1 MEAAWLAALVGLPVW
16 FNPYSA
22 RSFEPDKIIY
32 LRCLALV
39 VLAAWLVRGLEQVV
53 SNRASVLSFFKAMVK
68 TPLAMP
74 VAALSLAFVAATC
87 LSVNRE
93 ASLWG
98 SDFLQGTVTFFSY
111 LVLFGTVAACLRRPE
126 QIERLVTTAVVASLP
141 VALYAIMQRMG
152 YDPISFSDSTV
163 RVISMSGNP
172 NYLAAYLIM
181 IIPLGVGRMIRLART
196 PSHAPEQ
203 RLKGAALGFYG
214 LVAAIQVLAL
224 IFTEGRGAVV
234 GLLVGLALLFILL
247 AIRWNRRR
255 WLMAPFLAGGFILIF
270 LVLLNMPQ
278 GPLKHLR
285 TLPILARFS
294 EMLSPKEG
302 TVSYR
307 TEIWKEAP
315 KLMRSSSPLP
325 FPDGGAD
332 GYHSLRPWLG
342 YGPETLGP
350 VLAHQYSIRTTNPLL
365 EDRFHNLILDLWV
378 SVGAVGVVSFL
389 AVFVLLFFHAY
400 RGLGL
405 IQCRRE
411 CVLFWAVVIVLAGG
425 GAGAL
430 AAWHGTGFAGLGL
443 QLGLVAGLAAYPVAA
458 RVVAAGSS
466 QPALLSEPKTILLAA
481 LLAALAAHFIE
492 TGFGFALGT
501 TTTLF
506 WIYAGM
512 ILVLVHFTAPATVV
526 AAAAS
531 SPVETGR
538 PAQGKPARDQ
548 AKRKVENQ
556 PASKTIH
563 WANHQAAL
571 LSAIITSFIVL
582 AMIFVFVHAY
592 ASRPLSA
599 SDILTR
605 SLLQLN
611 RATGASL
618 VMLLVFLGVWLGSTF
633 ALTGAES
640 LLGGGKRWV
649 GQFWFSLLLSGG
661 AVGIYG
667 VAKAWQLSAIGPLP
681 GLSTSARTLLR
692 QSAGYETLYLVFM
705 AVNLGLVLLGAVVC
719 AWGAPQAQ
727 GNLSKRGVVVGLAG
741 LLAALG
747 AAFFINLKPAC
758 ADIAF
763 KWAEAVHARKVW
775 PAATE
780 VYERAIRMNP
790 GVFQYRS
797 QLASC
802 LRDQAEASG
811 DEADFNR
818 MMAQAE
824 QIHLEAPK
832 LFRFSRSA
840 YRLGDL
846 YVLWAAREA
855 DPARKL
861 ELARKAS
868 QAFDRAL
875 LFEPYNPLI
884 WNQSAL
890 VDLMLLHQEETGV
903 KKNQRAIEL
912 EPRMERAR
920 GVFGDFYANKS
931 AAAQTKEDQQRYAR
945 QALEHYSMAA
955 SNAIEL
961 GNSPFAYFVTQGNLC
976 LGLNDT
982 NQAVAAFLAATQTA
996 PPGDVWRTE
1005 EMLARLYYDLSN
1017 KPAALEHV
1025 QAALEKA
1032 PADRQA
1038 ALLQLKDR
1046 ARKLP

>member
-1 MEAAWLAALVGLPVW
+1 M
-16 FNPYSA
+16 
-22 RSFEPDKIIY
+22 
-32 LRCLALV
+32 
-39 VLAAWLVRGLEQVV
+39 
-53 SNRASVLSFFKAMVK
+53 
-68 TPLAMP
+68 
-74 VAALSLAFVAATC
+74 
-87 LSVNRE
+87 
-93 ASLWG
+93 
-98 SDFLQGTVTFFSY
+98 
-111 LVLFGTVAACLRRPE
+111 
-126 QIERLVTTAVVASLP
+126 
-141 VALYAIMQRMG
+141 
-152 YDPISFSDSTV
+152 
-163 RVISMSGNP
+163 
-172 NYLAAYLIM
+172 
-181 IIPLGVGRMIRLART
+181 
-196 PSHAPEQ
+196 
-203 RLKGAALGFYG
+203 
-214 LVAAIQVLAL
+214 
-224 IFTEGRGAVV
+224 
-234 GLLVGLALLFILL
+234 
-247 AIRWNRRR
+247 
-255 WLMAPFLAGGFILIF
+255 MAPFLAGGFILAF

-285 TLPILARFS
+285 TLPILERFS
-294 EMLSPKEG
+294 EMLSPKGG

-332 GYHSLRPWLG
+332 AYHSLRPWLG

-405 IQCRRE
+405 IQGRRE
-411 CVLFWAVVIVLAGG
+411 SVLFWAVVIVLAGG

-430 AAWHGTGFAGLGL
+430 TAWLGLGFAGLGL
-443 QLGLVAGLAAYPVAA
+443 QLGLVAGLAAYPLAA
-458 RVVAAGSS
+458 RVVVAGSS
-466 QPALLSEPKTILLAA
+466 QPALLSEPKTILLAT
-481 LLAALAAHFIE
+481 LLAALVAHFIE

-501 TTTLF
+501 TSTLF

-512 ILVLVHFTAPATVV
+512 TLVLVHFTAPANVI

-531 SPVETGR
+531 SSVESGR

-548 AKRKVENQ
+548 AKRKMEN
-556 PASKTIH
+556 PPVSKTIR

-571 LSAIITSFIVL
+571 LSAIVTSFIVL

-592 ASRPLSA
+592 ASRLLSP

-611 RATGASL
+611 RATGSSL
-618 VMLLVFLGVWLGSTF
+618 VMLLLFFCVWLGSTF

-661 AVGIYG
+661 VVGIYA
-667 VAKAWQLSAIGPLP
+667 VVKAWQLSAIGPLP

-692 QSAGYETLYLVFM
+692 QSAGYETLYLFFM
-705 AVNLGLVLLGAVVC
+705 AINLGLVLLGAAVC
-719 AWGAPQAQ
+719 AWGLPQAQ
-727 GNLSKRGVVVGLAG
+727 GTWSKRGVIVGLVGLAG
-741 LLAALG
+741 ALG
-747 AAFFINLKPAC
+747 AAYFINLKPAC

-790 GVFQYRS
+790 RVFQYRS

-846 YVLWAAREA
+846 YVLWAAHEP

-890 VDLMLLHQEETGV
+890 VDLMLLDREEAGV
-903 KKNQRAIEL
+903 KKNQRAIKL

-931 AAAQTKEDQQRYAR
+931 TAAQNKEDQQRYAR

-982 NQAVAAFLAATQTA
+982 NQALAAFQAATQTA
-996 PPGDVWRTE
+996 PPADVWRTE
-1005 EMLARLYYDLSN
+1005 EMLARLYFDLAN
-1017 KPAALEHV
+1017 KAAALEHV

-1038 ALLQLKDR
+1038 VLLQLKDR
-1046 ARKLP
+1046 ARRLP